1 MIKVLKQRILH
12 TNNILFIFLVLEDVL
27 FTLAIPKNFDS
38 IILCLLCFMN
48 WWYSWGVIHSLYRIV
63 DVCIF
68 FFHSC
73 NILQPYLLAMVRMSS
88 DAVFILHGCFTNQ
101 NSHKYQSSLTN
112 DGSYKPI
119 SLWILS
125 LATCQ

>member
-1 MIKVLKQRILH
+1 MQMMCWFDFPPTAAVFCVIKVLKQRILH

-27 FTLAIPKNFDS
+27 FTLAIQKNFDS

-68 FFHSC
+68 FFYSC
-73 NILQPYLLAMVRMSS
+73 NILQPYLLAMVWMSS
-88 DAVFILHGCFTNQ
+88 DAVFILHGCFTNLTVI
-101 NSHKYQSSLTN
+101 NTSHR
-112 DGSYKPI
+112 
-119 SLWILS
+119 
-125 LATCQ
+125 